1 MLVCVSGPLGE
12 ARPRRSS
19 CAQRRGARLACATRL
34 KPGQG
39 VMADVNILGWR
50 CEEAARLLHAA
61 RACVDRRAVWV
72 KLAERL
78 TACSFEA
85 RLLAETAG

>member
-1 MLVCVSGPLGE
+1 
-12 ARPRRSS
+12 
-19 CAQRRGARLACATRL
+19 
-34 KPGQG
+34 
-39 VMADVNILGWR
+39 MADVNILGWR

-85 RLLAETAG
+85 GRLAETAG